1 MINRTILRIKI
12 LQILFASQSQ
22 KKSDVQK
29 QLNDNLKLLHNSI
42 DATYNLYVYLLYLIS
57 NITSYA
63 EQLIDERKNKLL
75 PTEEERNPNMRFVQN
90 KFALQIQENIAI
102 NEYIEKTKFS
112 WKNFDL
118 VLKNIYETIVAQDFY
133 KEYMS
138 KENSSYEEDKELWR
152 NIFKSC
158 FYDNEFFEEILENYS
173 IHWTDNLAI
182 VLTFVIKTI
191 KFFDDKNGANQE
203 ILPQYQTLDTLSYAN
218 ELYKDT
224 VLNEEKYLQ
233 LIDKQTTA
241 EWDIDRISLM
251 DKTILQIALAEIC
264 TFPTIPIQVSINEYV
279 ELTKIYSDEKNAKFV
294 NGVLDKI
301 SKRLLDEGS
310 ITKVKLV
317 K

>member
-1 MINRTILRIKI
+1 LLLN
-12 LQILFASQSQ
+12 
-22 KKSDVQK
+22 SD
-29 QLNDNLKLLHNSI
+29 LIDSFEGSSLKYYESDDSVKTTTASI
-42 DATYNLYVYLLYLIS
+42 DLDNVNVRYNGRAVDDDVELDGVSYTPVQALKKWLDPQSSLFINGTARLI
-57 NITSYA
+57 NNTTGNSY
-63 EQLIDERKNKLL
+63 
-75 PTEEERNPNMRFVQN
+75 NMVD
-90 KFALQIQENIAI
+90 I
-102 NEYIEKTKFS
+102 Y
-112 WKNFDL
+112 D
-118 VLKNIYETIVAQDFY
+118 YETIVAQDFY

-191 KFFDDKNGANQE
+191 KFFDEKNGANQE

-218 ELYKDT
+218 ELYKDA